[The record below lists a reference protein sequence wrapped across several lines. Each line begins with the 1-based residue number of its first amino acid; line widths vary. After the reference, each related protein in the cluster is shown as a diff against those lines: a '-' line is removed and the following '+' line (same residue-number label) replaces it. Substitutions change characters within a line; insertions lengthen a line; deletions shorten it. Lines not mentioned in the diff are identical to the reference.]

1 MSANRLQ
8 AVFRDVFDDDGIVLT
23 DATTA
28 KDIEGWDSLSHV
40 TLVLAVQREFGVK
53 IKPEAAAEL
62 ENVGQFKKLLASLG
76 AKDVS

>member
-62 ENVGQFKKLLASLG
+62 ENVGQFKQLLLSLG

>member
-1 MSANRLQ
+1 MSENRLQ
-8 AVFRDVFDDDGIVLT
+8 AVFRDVFDDDSLVIS

-40 TLVLAVQREFGVK
+40 TLVLAVQRKFGVT

-62 ENVGQFKKLLASLG
+62 ENVGQFRKLLISLG
-76 AKDVS
+76 AKDI